1 MTFLFGTGVAA
12 DMGLVAHLGAP
23 HLRIVPQPLCTPLA
37 TTGADA
43 GSARGWTEHETW
55 ASQLV
60 SEHAFWHTV
69 VN

>member
-43 GSARGWTEHETW
+43 GSAGVGLSMKHGLANWCQSMLSGT
-55 ASQLV
+55 Q
-60 SEHAFWHTV
+60 
-69 VN
+69 